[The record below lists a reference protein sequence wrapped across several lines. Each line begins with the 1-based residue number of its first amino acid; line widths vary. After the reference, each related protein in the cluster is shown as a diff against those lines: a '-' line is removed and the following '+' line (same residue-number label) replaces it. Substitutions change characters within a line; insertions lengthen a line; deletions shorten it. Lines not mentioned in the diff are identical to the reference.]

1 MLVRFQVK
9 VKHYSRFFIRVFLRV
24 SKWNSGYRRI
34 ILRIKLRDWRN
45 IGNNKT
51 VENSKINLKSKSMRK
66 MCVSKSHYRDF
77 FQLNAT
83 EKQNFWYFIKNVISK
98 ALYLNNISYRIF
110 YPSLSCF
117 YTRYMIYESRYNAE
131 DNKILEKC
139 TEQMGK
145 LVNVRFSFH
154 N

>member
-1 MLVRFQVK
+1 
-9 VKHYSRFFIRVFLRV
+9 
-24 SKWNSGYRRI
+24 
-34 ILRIKLRDWRN
+34 
-45 IGNNKT
+45 
-51 VENSKINLKSKSMRK
+51 

-77 FQLNAT
+77 CQLNTT
-83 EKQNFWYFIKNVISK
+83 EKQNFWYFIKNVIFK

-110 YPSLSCF
+110 YPPLSCF
-117 YTRYMIYESRYNAE
+117 CTRYVIYESRYNVE

-154 N
+154 NQVTLVRYVLNIRNVLFFLHLIKTNGAIAPYYPTETSVTTVVHFYI